1 MLQFQSQISLNIVR
15 QRWLPI
21 LKICIFETK
30 ALKIKF
36 PLVFLISSK
45 KSGTLLFKI
54 TPPSPI
60 GLEILQNMAKIWRN
74 HSPPPPPPKK
84 RENKI
89 CYKYMHFAFTDIC
102 ECHQS
107 HIDTFWMLWN
117 QKIFYKRNQLE
128 KSNIPFQK
136 TFFNN
141 PLSGLR

>member
-60 GLEILQNMAKIWRN
+60 GLEILQNMAKIWRL
-74 HSPPPPPPKK
+74 HSPPPPPLLKRGRTKYVINICILLLQIYANVTRVILIHFECCGTKK
-84 RENKI
+84 
-89 CYKYMHFAFTDIC
+89 FFTKETSLRKAI
-102 ECHQS
+102 S
-107 HIDTFWMLWN
+107 PS
-117 QKIFYKRNQLE
+117 KRLFLT
-128 KSNIPFQK
+128 IHY
-136 TFFNN
+136 
-141 PLSGLR
+141 LA